1 MSIFSWF
8 FKGSF
13 RKILAQMV
21 SDTNGIQ
28 AAVCVKLSSLYG
40 TKYGEDRGITIA
52 AAVTNK
58 LFAKVSPMHSKED
71 LQLAESLASDI
82 LKTDAEIRYA
92 ALMSCRARLLFE
104 AELKTEDQWVTFDTI
119 QWMANIWEL
128 PPDQASPGI
137 IRQLANNLHKKYLNK
152 E

>member
-21 SDTNGIQ
+21 SDTNVIQMAVGVKLASFFQSKYGIDRGLTIT
-28 AAVCVKLSSLYG
+28 AAVS
-40 TKYGEDRGITIA
+40 
-52 AAVTNK
+52 NK
-58 LFAKVSPMHSKED
+58 LFAKVSPRHSKED
-71 LQLAESLASDI
+71 LELADHLASDI

-104 AELKTEDQWVTFDTI
+104 TELKTEDKWVTFDTI

-128 PPDQASPGI
+128 PPDQASPDI

>member
-13 RKILAQMV
+13 RKNLAQMV

-28 AAVCVKLSSLYG
+28 AAVYVKLSSLYG

-104 AELKTEDQWVTFDTI
+104 AEQKAEDQWVTFDTI

-128 PPDQASPGI
+128 PSDQASPGI
-137 IRQLANNLHKKYLNK
+137 IRQLANSLHKKYLNK